1 MANFLAFAA
10 LMIAAALAFVLV
22 PLLRHARNA
31 SSGIDFARRLRA
43 LDEAL
48 AAGVLDE
55 KEFAAKRA
63 ALEKLSAAQTDSSG
77 NRRPRTTFAMLLA
90 VALLLPASAL
100 LLYRL
105 VGAPEALDPANL
117 VAPTVEHSAADMEQ
131 AIAGLAAKLK
141 QQPDDAQGWA
151 LLGRAYAATNHAE
164 ESRAAFKQAH
174 EHAPD
179 DADIAVEYAQALALA
194 APDHRI
200 QGESRAL
207 LQSVIDKD
215 AKNQRALWL
224 LGISD
229 YQDEKYASAI
239 ATWKTLLPLL
249 SPDSDV
255 ARSVRNE
262 IADAEARRDGRPPP
276 EPESAPEAETA
287 STGNAPGSESVA
299 AETASQN
306 GIATDA
312 PSASDNVAAG
322 ASSAAPRLTVN
333 VALDPKLKDKLDADA
348 TLFVFARAASGP
360 PMPLSIQRL
369 KAAQLPLTVTLDDS
383 MSMMPAM
390 KLSKFPQVVVGARVS
405 KSGNAMPQSGDLQ
418 ALTAPL
424 ESSRSEPI
432 ALQID
437 QVVP

>member
-1 MANFLAFAA
+1 MTMFFVLAA

-22 PLLRHARNA
+22 PLLRHARNTA
-31 SSGIDFARRLRA
+31 PVDDTRRLRA

-48 AAGVLDE
+48 ASGVIDADE
-55 KEFAAKRA
+55 YATKRA
-63 ALEKLSAAQTDSSG
+63 AFERNAAAPSATPNA
-77 NRRPRTTFAMLLA
+77 PRARATFAALLA

-105 VGAPEALDPANL
+105 VGAPAALDPANL
-117 VAPTVEHSAADMEQ
+117 APPPEAHSAADMEK
-131 AIAGLAAKLK
+131 AIAGLATKLQ

-151 LLGRAYAATNHAE
+151 LLGRAYAATNRAE
-164 ESRAAFKQAH
+164 ESRDAFKHAH

-179 DADIAVEYAQALALA
+179 DADVAVEYAQALALA
-194 APDHRI
+194 APDHKL

-207 LQSVIDKD
+207 LEGVIAKD

-229 YQDEKYASAI
+229 YQNAEYASAI
-239 ATWKTLLPLL
+239 ARWKVLLPLL
-249 SPDSDV
+249 APDSDV

-262 IADAEARRDGRPPP
+262 IADAEARRDGREPPAP
-276 EPESAPEAETA
+276 EAAPDQAAAVAPNAPDVESTTESAPESGAA
-287 STGNAPGSESVA
+287 SN
-299 AETASQN
+299 
-306 GIATDA
+306 
-312 PSASDNVAAG
+312 
-322 ASSAAPRLTVN
+322 APRLTVN
-333 VALDPKLKDKLDADA
+333 VALDSKLKDKLDPDA

-360 PMPLSIQRL
+360 PMPLAIQRL
-369 KAAQLPLTVTLDDS
+369 KASQLPATVTLDDS

-390 KLSKFPQVVVGARVS
+390 RLSKFPEVVVGARVS

-418 ALTAPL
+418 TLSSPL
-424 ESSRSEPI
+424 DSHRSEPV
-432 ALQID
+432 ALTID